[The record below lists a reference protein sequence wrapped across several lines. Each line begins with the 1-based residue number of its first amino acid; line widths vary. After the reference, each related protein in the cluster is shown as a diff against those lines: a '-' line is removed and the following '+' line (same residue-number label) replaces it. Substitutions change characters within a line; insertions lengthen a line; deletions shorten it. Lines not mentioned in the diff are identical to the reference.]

1 MSFDIVHSYNLY
13 MKKEYKIEKED
24 LKSQIKFLSS
34 LKGINLK
41 DLKEEINKRYKKTD
55 SIQNLNNKLRTKT
68 FRVSELIEI
77 AEILEY
83 ELILREK

>member
-1 MSFDIVHSYNLY
+1 

-24 LKSQIKFLSS
+24 LKSQVKFLAS
-34 LKGINLK
+34 LKGTTLK

-55 SIQNLNNKLRTKT
+55 SVRNLSNKLRTKT